1 MYVLSACV
9 LVVTSNPY
17 ICLSDL
23 RDLVGLVATAPL
35 TWAAAS
41 LNSIGGS
48 SVVVPYWAHQIQAA
62 LLGLVPAVLWNKY
75 KYGFGVGI
83 RKRGM
88 KKEEDAKS
96 K

>member
-1 MYVLSACV
+1 VCQCHRCIVDGDVIVDNAAADSW
-9 LVVTSNPY
+9 
-17 ICLSDL
+17 
-23 RDLVGLVATAPL
+23 AT
-35 TWAAAS
+35 AS
-41 LNSIGGS
+41 LNTIGGA
-48 SVVVPYWAHQIQAA
+48 SVVVPYWTHQIQAA
-62 LLGLVPAVLWNKY
+62 ALGLVPTVLWNKY

>member
-1 MYVLSACV
+1 MNWTRIVHLF
-9 LVVTSNPY
+9 LP
-17 ICLSDL
+17 DL
-23 RDLVGLVATAPL
+23 RDLVCVVATAPL

-62 LLGLVPAVLWNKY
+62 LLGLVPTVLWNKY

>member
-1 MYVLSACV
+1 M
-9 LVVTSNPY
+9 
-17 ICLSDL
+17 
-23 RDLVGLVATAPL
+23 
-35 TWAAAS
+35 
-41 LNSIGGS
+41 
-48 SVVVPYWAHQIQAA
+48 VVPYWAHQIQAA
-62 LLGLVPAVLWNKY
+62 LLGLVPTVLWNKY

>member
-1 MYVLSACV
+1 MAGM
-9 LVVTSNPY
+9 
-17 ICLSDL
+17 D
-23 RDLVGLVATAPL
+23 ATAAL

-41 LNSIGGS
+41 LNSIGGA
-48 SVVVPYWAHQIQAA
+48 SVVVPYWAHQVQAA
-62 LLGLVPAVLWNKY
+62 LLGLVPTVLWNKY
-75 KYGFGVGI
+75 KFGFGVGI